1 MSDFDSVIIRP
12 QRTTLY
18 SRSQVNL
25 LVEYTFYHSG
35 ETFQGIP
42 IICANMGFAS
52 YDLAQELEKHT
63 MITCLH
69 KYHNYEEVMNKYAS
83 GDLNPKYTWIT
94 MGMSEEDLI
103 SLEDAF
109 DENDNINNINICID
123 VANGHMER
131 FVNFCSRV
139 RNSFPGSIIMAGN
152 VAIPE
157 MTQELIIHGGVDIV
171 KLGIGPGANCTTR
184 RMTGVGV
191 PQLVCLEECSSSA
204 HGLMNERSMRS
215 KGRVCSD
222 GGCKYPGDVAKAF
235 VAGADFVMLGSM
247 FAGCS
252 ESSGEW
258 RIIDGHE
265 HLVHY
270 GMSSH
275 YAQQKH
281 YSEIKKYRA
290 SEGIVSYVKDKG
302 PVSNVIDEILGGL
315 RSCGTY
321 IGASDLNSFKKCG
334 KFINL

>member
-25 LVEYTFYHSG
+25 ENKYSFYHST
-35 ETFQGIP
+35 EIFEGIP

-52 YDLAQELEKHT
+52 YKIAKELQKYK

-69 KYHNYEEVMNKYAS
+69 KYHSYLDIMEKYLS
-83 GDLNPKYTWIT
+83 GELDLNYTWIT
-94 MGMSEEDLI
+94 IGMSEEDLM
-103 SLEDAF
+103 SLEDAW
-109 DENDNINNINICID
+109 DENDNIKNINICID

-184 RMTGVGV
+184 KVAGVGV
-191 PQLVCLEECSSSA
+191 PQVVCLEECSSSA
-204 HGLMNERSMRS
+204 HGLINQRSIPS

-222 GGCKYPGDVAKAF
+222 GGCRYPGDVAKAF
-235 VAGADFVMLGSM
+235 VAGSDFVMLGSM

-252 ESSGEW
+252 ESDGEW
-258 RIIDGHE
+258 KTIDRVK
-265 HLVHY
+265 HLIHY
-270 GMSSH
+270 GMSSY

-290 SEGIVSYVKDKG
+290 SEGVISYVKDKG
-302 PVSNVIDEILGGL
+302 PVSNIIDEILGGL